1 MHNLSFRT
9 LGIDAEYGLRE
20 TGLDRLA
27 ETISELKSEGAAGWN
42 VTMPCKRAMCDFCDE
57 LSPEAL
63 ISRSV
68 NTVRNENGKLFGY
81 STDGAGFLRTA
92 SEFGY
97 PVKAG
102 AITLLGTGGAAISI
116 LIACALEGVERI
128 HVFYN
133 RQSSADRIRPLITQL
148 EEYTKKSHV
157 PEITL
162 ESLHDATA
170 LDSRAQSSDL
180 IVNATSVGM
189 AGTDLENMSPVSNH
203 CRKMEHRADMAQ
215 NSNENGNN
223 GELISGLNK
232 QIEALRSQVR
242 SAALE
247 MEVLR
252 AQMEDLKKEASRA
265 VDMERFVIPDDAHM
279 TEINE
284 TVSLI
289 EKAILKERKSRKGG
303 RSREEGDAAAPQ
315 KIDERITLIVL
326 KLRRKNCTVREIAA
340 HTGLGVGTVHNIIK
354 RYGNDPQMQNLVTGG
369 TQMELTDYLLIRPAD
384 ND

>member
-1 MHNLSFRT
+1 
-9 LGIDAEYGLRE
+9 
-20 TGLDRLA
+20 
-27 ETISELKSEGAAGWN
+27 
-42 VTMPCKRAMCDFCDE
+42 
-57 LSPEAL
+57 
-63 ISRSV
+63 
-68 NTVRNENGKLFGY
+68 
-81 STDGAGFLRTA
+81 
-92 SEFGY
+92 
-97 PVKAG
+97 
-102 AITLLGTGGAAISI
+102 
-116 LIACALEGVERI
+116 
-128 HVFYN
+128 
-133 RQSSADRIRPLITQL
+133 
-148 EEYTKKSHV
+148 
-157 PEITL
+157 
-162 ESLHDATA
+162 
-170 LDSRAQSSDL
+170 
-180 IVNATSVGM
+180 
-189 AGTDLENMSPVSNH
+189 
-203 CRKMEHRADMAQ
+203 MEHRADMAQ
-215 NSNENGNN
+215 NSNENENN

-303 RSREEGDAAAPQ
+303 RSREEGDAATPQ

-340 HTGLGVGTVHNIIK
+340 HTGLGVGTVHSIIK